1 MEDMLGLW
9 FGFIGII
16 VGAVITFITE
26 IIIRNKQMRF
36 DVSIEIRDTLLQ
48 LNEQLT
54 NIQAKILKLDEDFM
68 TKDYSKQVMSF
79 KELHY
84 DLMNAYKIYRIHMGD
99 LKAYELNSAIY
110 HYYFEKARYDES
122 KPLNENDYKSAFYA
136 IRYATGL
143 LINHTRFE
151 LIKINSIKKITKE
164 DENYKTN
171 EFLRYARFII
181 NWLEENRDWI
191 ETFENEKDNRKP
203 FYRACFTVYQRTF
216 PFINEVKSYD
226 KNLRVTINV

>member
-1 MEDMLGLW
+1 MYNYQEVMEDILGLW

-110 HYYFEKARYDES
+110 HYYFEKARCDES
-122 KPLNENDYKSAFYA
+122 KPLINIINQ
-136 IRYATGL
+136 L
-143 LINHTRFE
+143 LCYTLCNWFTVNHTRFE
-151 LIKINSIKKITKE
+151 LIKINSIK
-164 DENYKTN
+164 
-171 EFLRYARFII
+171 
-181 NWLEENRDWI
+181 
-191 ETFENEKDNRKP
+191 DNKR
-203 FYRACFTVYQRTF
+203 
-216 PFINEVKSYD
+216 
-226 KNLRVTINV
+226 